1 MEESSDAEIKEKVSK
16 KRGRGE
22 SETAQRMA
30 KFKRGAAVA
39 TRAIAD
45 KKLKGQLRHSEKL
58 AAEAAYKAA
67 KAEQWLLPEE
77 AGTLEAEGL
86 ERTWRFSQEEI
97 VREAETGAAQKV
109 FDLDL
114 PELGPYNLGFTRSGR
129 HMLLGGRKG
138 HLAIME
144 WQQRHLV
151 CEVQVRETVRDATF
165 LHNEQFFAAAQKK
178 YVYIY
183 DKRGLEVH
191 CLKEHT
197 GVRRLE
203 FLPYHFL
210 LASIGEGGVL
220 RYQDTSTGQI
230 IAQHR
235 TKMGTCDAMRQNPW
249 NGVMQ
254 LGHANG
260 VVSMWTPNVTTAVV
274 KMLCHRGPV
283 RAIATDTQ
291 GQHMVT
297 AGADGQVKVWD
308 VRKLQPMHSYFSRA
322 PADTLDISQRGML
335 AVGFGRNVQVW
346 KDALAQKQES
356 PYMRHTLPSG
366 VLRDFQFCPYEDVL
380 AVGHSGGVSTM
391 LVPGAGEPH
400 YDSRVADPFQGRK
413 ARREQEVAHLM
424 DKLQPDMI
432 VLDPSTIAQARS
444 VRKEP
449 KDVAEER
456 KAEAAAANA
465 SRRKEQE
472 EKNEGKKR
480 MKGKNKPSRRQKKK
494 QANIIEARAAPAGKP
509 ELRQRMREQGVLS
522 GGGAEKKQPA
532 PIPEDV
538 PRALHRFYKK
548 GVQ

>member
-1 MEESSDAEIKEKVSK
+1 MDENDDVEATVDVSR
-16 KRGRGE
+16 KRRRGE
-22 SETAQRMA
+22 SETSQRMA

-67 KAEQWLLPEE
+67 KAEQWLLPED

-197 GVRRLE
+197 GVRRLD

-235 TKMGTCDAMRQNPW
+235 TRMGTCDAMRQNPW

-283 RAIATDTQ
+283 RALATDAQ
-291 GQHMVT
+291 GMHMVT

-308 VRKLQPMHSYFSRA
+308 VRKLQPMHAYFSRA
-322 PADTLDISQRGML
+322 PADALDISQRGLL

-356 PYMRHTLPSG
+356 PYMRHTLASG
-366 VLRDFQFCPYEDVL
+366 TIRDFHFCPYEDVL

-400 YDSRVADPFQGRK
+400 YDSRVADPYQGRK
-413 ARREQEVAHLM
+413 ARREQEVAHLL
-424 DKLQPDMI
+424 DKLQPEMI
-432 VLDPSTIAQARS
+432 VLDPTTIAQ

-449 KDVAEER
+449 KEAAEEK
-456 KAEAAAANA
+456 KAEAAAANEA
-465 SRRKEQE
+465 RRKEQE
-472 EKNEGKKR
+472 EKNDAKKR

-494 QANIIEARAAPAGKP
+494 QTNIIEARKP
-509 ELRQRMREQGVLS
+509 EIRQRMREEGVLS
-522 GGGAEKKQPA
+522 GGGAQKKQPA

>member
-1 MEESSDAEIKEKVSK
+1 MAEVEDIERAENVSK
-16 KRGRGE
+16 KRRRGE

-77 AGTLEAEGL
+77 GGTLEAEGL

-97 VREAETGAAQKV
+97 VKEAETGAAQKV

-197 GVRRLE
+197 GVRRLN

-220 RYQDTSTGQI
+220 RYQDMSTGQI

-235 TKMGTCDAMRQNPW
+235 TKMGTCDTMRQNPW

-254 LGHANG
+254 LGHSNG
-260 VVSMWTPNVTTAVV
+260 IVSMWTPNVTTAVV

-283 RAIATDTQ
+283 RAVATDAQ

-322 PADTLDISQRGML
+322 PAESLDISQRGLL
-335 AVGFGRNVQVW
+335 AVGYGRNVQVW

-356 PYMRHTLPSG
+356 PYMCHTLASG
-366 VLRDFQFCPYEDVL
+366 VLRNFHFCPYEDVL

-432 VLDPSTIAQARS
+432 VLDPSTIAQ

-465 SRRKEQE
+465 ARRKEQE
-472 EKNEGKKR
+472 DKNESKKR

-494 QANIIEARAAPAGKP
+494 QNNIIEAGKP

-532 PIPEDV
+532 AIPEDV